1 MNEPLR
7 PPSDPEALLAHL
19 TEALQQ
25 GESIAPQALEAL
37 ARWRLGCGDGRGAAR
52 WQRWS
57 RQPPASA
64 ELRSALRELLLRLN
78 RHALAERLG
87 EAEGWPAVLQ
97 ALAQRNTDQAL
108 TLQRQL
114 IAAAAPI
121 DAGLGRQLA
130 SLWQQHGQLQASLEL
145 LEGIARRAPS
155 APLSNAIAHL
165 FEQQQQP
172 QRAARW
178 WDRSLQ
184 LQTQQPLVL
193 MQRSRNALALN
204 DAPLAFQ
211 LAQALLEL
219 DPGHAVGLELR
230 VEALE
235 RLGARG
241 SLRLALAPLVRQGRE
256 RYRLLARQQACWWP
270 PRRRRQRRWR
280 QTCNAAILG
289 PQPVALAP
297 PRPIPPELLAGCRCI
312 GLVASRDGLELAGAL
327 DQAAP
332 QGVIWDLASREPLRS
347 QRNLQRLLPPG
358 WQLRPWP
365 RQTPPAQEQLDAL
378 ILAGQP
384 APEPA
389 SGPSLRWHSPSRRWQ
404 RTP

>member
-1 MNEPLR
+1 MSELPR
-7 PPSDPEALLAHL
+7 PPANPEALLEQL
-19 TEALQQ
+19 TEMLRSEAT
-25 GESIAPQALEAL
+25 IDPQALEAL

-57 RQPPASA
+57 RQPPSRHD
-64 ELRSALRELLLRLN
+64 LRATLHELLLRLSQ
-78 RHALAERLG
+78 HELAERLG
-87 EAEGWPAVLQ
+87 GAEGWPAVLQ
-97 ALAQRNTDQAL
+97 TLAQHKHEQAL
-108 TLQRQL
+108 SLQRQL
-114 IAAAAPI
+114 IATATPI
-121 DAGLGRQLA
+121 NVALSRQLA
-130 SLWQQHGQLQASLEL
+130 SLWQQQGQPAASLEL
-145 LEGIARRAPS
+145 LEGMARQAPS
-155 APLSNAIAHL
+155 APLCNAIAHL
-165 FEQQQQP
+165 LEQQRQP
-172 QRAARW
+172 ERAAPW

-193 MQRSRNALALN
+193 MQRSRNALALG

-256 RYRLLARQQACWWP
+256 RYRLLACQQARWWP
-270 PRRRRQRRWR
+270 PRRRRQHSWR
-280 QTCNAAILG
+280 LAYGAVEIG

-297 PRPIPPELLAGCRCI
+297 PRPIPPELLAGCRRV

-327 DQAAP
+327 REAAP
-332 QGVIWDLASREPLRS
+332 EGIVWDLASREPLRS
-347 QRNLQRLLPPG
+347 QRNLQRLLPKG

-365 RQTPPAQEQLDAL
+365 RQAPPSQESLDAL
-378 ILAGQP
+378 ILAGP
-384 APEPA
+384 PTPEPG
-389 SGPSLRWHSPSRRWQ
+389 SGPCLRWQASRRRWE
-404 RTP
+404 RWP